1 MPAKQ
6 IMVIN
11 ALDPEEI
18 RVAVLVEDA
27 LDELYVETRVRGAS
41 AGSIYKGRVVNF
53 QRSLEA
59 AFVDIGTG
67 KHGFLHVSDVAFE
80 GSAPRRADAD
90 RAGRA
95 REFLRAGREFL
106 VQVKKEGVGDKG
118 PGLTGFIGL
127 PGRYLVLMPSLGRI
141 GVSRRIRDRDT
152 REALKKIL
160 SELKPPED
168 LGFVIRTEAR
178 TTNARE
184 LRKDAD
190 DLLARWGRIVE
201 FAGGVPAP
209 ALLHEEADLTVRALR
224 DHLAARTSEI
234 WLDTRDSYERAQ
246 RFIEENAPTMRRA
259 CKLYRGNEAIFARF
273 GVEKLIQSLMD
284 RRVALPGGGTI
295 IIEQTEAMTVVDVN
309 SGRARRRRSSAAMIR
324 QTNLEAARE
333 VARHLRLRDIG
344 GLVVIDFIDMESAED
359 RARVESELRA
369 ALERDKA
376 RTSPLPISDLG
387 ILEMTRQRRRQTL
400 ERRTS
405 ESCPV
410 CAGLGLVRST
420 ESISVG
426 YLRELRSR
434 LLDVARP
441 AAGFLETG
449 HLIVSRFHPERALAV
464 ANRLRAEVAA
474 LEAEYATEI
483 VFQGDPAVKYGRFE
497 IEITPDHR
505 VPARPRSKL
514 PVAAALAGATPV
526 APAVVAVED
535 AEAVPPARAA
545 REAPA
550 KPKGAPASG
559 GGKAAP
565 KKKKK
570 KRKRRGKR
578 GGKRHRKKSSSEAPS
593 VDRGSA

>member
-1 MPAKQ
+1 MPKKQ
-6 IMVIN
+6 IMIVN

-18 RVAVLVEDA
+18 RVAVLLGEE
-27 LDELYVETRVRGAS
+27 LDELYVETRVQGAS
-41 AGSIYKGRVVNF
+41 TGSIYKGRVVNY

-67 KHGFLHVSDVAFE
+67 KHGFLHESDVGFD
-80 GSAPRRADAD
+80 GNSTRRAGAD
-90 RAGRA
+90 RATRA
-95 REFLRAGREFL
+95 REFLQPGRELL
-106 VQVKKEGVGDKG
+106 VQVKKESVGEKG
-118 PGLTGFIGL
+118 PGLTGFLGL
-127 PGRYLVLMPSLGRI
+127 PGRYLVLMPALGRI

-152 REALKKIL
+152 RDALKKIL
-160 SELKPPED
+160 SELNPPENM
-168 LGFVIRTEAR
+168 GFVIRTEAR
-178 TTNARE
+178 TMNARE
-184 LRKDAD
+184 FRKDAD
-190 DLLARWGRIVE
+190 DLMSRWERIVDL
-201 FAGGVPAP
+201 AGSVPAP

-224 DHLAARTSEI
+224 DHLRSGTAEI
-234 WLDTRDSYERAQ
+234 WLDTRDAYERAQ
-246 RFIEENAPTMRRA
+246 RFIEENAPAMSGA
-259 CKLYRGNEAIFARF
+259 CKLYKGNEAIFARF

-284 RRVALPGGGTI
+284 RRVTLEGGGTI

-333 VARHLRLRDIG
+333 VARQLRLRDIG

-359 RARVESELRA
+359 RASVEAELRS

-376 RTSPLPISDLG
+376 RTMPLPISELG

-405 ESCPV
+405 ETCHV
-410 CAGLGLVRST
+410 CGGLGLVRST

-441 AAGFLETG
+441 AAEPPETG
-449 HLIVSRFHPERALAV
+449 HLVVSHFHPERALAV

-474 LEAEYATEI
+474 LEAEYAVEI
-483 VFQGDPAVKYGRFE
+483 IFQGDPGVKYGRFE

-505 VPARPRSKL
+505 VPGRLRSKPTL
-514 PVAAALAGATPV
+514 
-526 APAVVAVED
+526 
-535 AEAVPPARAA
+535 AEAPTSQADGPADVESDAGTD
-545 REAPA
+545 EA
-550 KPKGAPASG
+550 
-559 GGKAAP
+559 KAAP
-565 KKKKK
+565 KKKKKK

-578 GGKRHRKKSSSEAPS
+578 GGKRHRKKKAGLTAQAKS
-593 VDRGSA
+593 GT

>member
-18 RVAVLVEDA
+18 RVAVLLDDA

-80 GSAPRRADAD
+80 GSAPRRGDTD

-178 TTNARE
+178 TTT
-184 LRKDAD
+184 
-190 DLLARWGRIVE
+190 
-201 FAGGVPAP
+201 P

-246 RFIEENAPTMRRA
+246 RFIEENAPTMSRA

-333 VARHLRLRDIG
+333 VARQLRLRDIG

-376 RTSPLPISDLG
+376 RTSPLSISDLG

-441 AAGFLETG
+441 AADSPETG
-449 HLIVSRFHPERALAV
+449 HLVVSRFHPERALAV

-474 LEAEYATEI
+474 LEAEYAAEI

-497 IEITPDHR
+497 IEIAPDHR

-514 PVAAALAGATPV
+514 PVAAAPAGATPV

-550 KPKGAPASG
+550 KPKGAAAKPRSAPAAG

-578 GGKRHRKKSSSEAPS
+578 GGKRHRKKKAGLTAEPES
-593 VDRGSA
+593 GT

>member
-1 MPAKQ
+1 MPKKQ
-6 IMVIN
+6 IMIVN

-18 RVAVLVEDA
+18 RVAVLLGEE
-27 LDELYVETRVRGAS
+27 LDELYVETRVQGAS
-41 AGSIYKGRVVNF
+41 TGSIYKGRVVNY

-67 KHGFLHVSDVAFE
+67 KHGFLHESDVGFD
-80 GSAPRRADAD
+80 GSPTRRAGAD
-90 RAGRA
+90 RAARA
-95 REFLRAGREFL
+95 REFLQSGRELL
-106 VQVKKEGVGDKG
+106 VQVKKESVGEKG
-118 PGLTGFIGL
+118 PGLTGFLGL
-127 PGRYLVLMPSLGRI
+127 PGRYLVLMPALGRI

-152 REALKKIL
+152 RDALKKIL
-160 SELKPPED
+160 SELKPPENM
-168 LGFVIRTEAR
+168 GFVIRTEAR
-178 TTNARE
+178 TMNARE
-184 LRKDAD
+184 FRKDAD
-190 DLLARWGRIVE
+190 DLISRWERIVDL
-201 FAGGVPAP
+201 AGSVPAP

-224 DHLAARTSEI
+224 DHLRSGTAEI
-234 WLDTRDSYERAQ
+234 WLDTRDAYERAQ
-246 RFIEENAPTMRRA
+246 RFIEENAPAMSGA
-259 CKLYRGNEAIFARF
+259 CKLYKGNEAIFSRF

-284 RRVALPGGGTI
+284 RRVALAGGGTI

-333 VARHLRLRDIG
+333 VARQLRLRDIG

-359 RARVESELRA
+359 RASVEAELRS

-376 RTSPLPISDLG
+376 RTMPLPISELG

-405 ESCPV
+405 ETCHV
-410 CAGLGLVRST
+410 CGGLGLVRST

-441 AAGFLETG
+441 TAETPETG
-449 HLIVSRFHPERALAV
+449 HLVVSHFHPERALAV

-474 LEAEYATEI
+474 LEAEYAVEI
-483 VFQGDPAVKYGRFE
+483 IFQGDPGVKYGRFE

-505 VPARPRSKL
+505 VPGRPRAKR
-514 PVAAALAGATPV
+514 
-526 APAVVAVED
+526 AV
-535 AEAVPPARAA
+535 AEAPDAQPDRPANAEGGA
-545 REAPA
+545 GKGEA
-550 KPKGAPASG
+550 
-559 GGKAAP
+559 KAAP
-565 KKKKK
+565 KKKK

-578 GGKRHRKKSSSEAPS
+578 GGKRHRKKKAGLTTQAES
-593 VDRGSA
+593 GT